1 MKRILLPLILLTI
14 DCVAQTPVPATGNAK
29 TAATCSAANTGNQNH
44 FIINCGIGKEQGQQ
58 MIAILNKVLA
68 NQLDPTAVM
77 AKLDEILKNINPN
90 RPVKTY
96 RCSGQWSSL
105 GPGQNSV
112 IEYGGGGDGLDFDA
126 MINLANSGL
135 NSQLVNKC
143 EALLQTKPE
152 WLSPLLFCS
161 VGYFRLGNI
170 AKAKQ
175 ALERYDSQSGP
186 AYDEPHCQA
195 IASDMRAKLQLR
207 P

>member
-1 MKRILLPLILLTI
+1 MLFTI
-14 DCVAQTPVPATGNAK
+14 ACTAQVPAATTGNAK
-29 TAATCSAANTGNQNH
+29 TAATCSAANTGNRNH

-68 NQLDPTAVM
+68 NQLDPTVVM

-90 RPVKTY
+90 RAVKTY
-96 RCSGQWSSL
+96 RCSGQWSTA

-112 IEYGGGGDGLDFDA
+112 IEYNNGGDTSDYDV
-126 MINLANSGL
+126 MINLANSEL
-135 NSQLVNKC
+135 NSQLVDKC

-170 AKAKQ
+170 AKAKE
-175 ALERYDSQSGP
+175 ALEKYDSRSGP
-186 AYDEPHCQA
+186 AYDEPHCQE
-195 IASDMRAKLQLR
+195 IVNDMRAKLQTR
-207 P
+207 H